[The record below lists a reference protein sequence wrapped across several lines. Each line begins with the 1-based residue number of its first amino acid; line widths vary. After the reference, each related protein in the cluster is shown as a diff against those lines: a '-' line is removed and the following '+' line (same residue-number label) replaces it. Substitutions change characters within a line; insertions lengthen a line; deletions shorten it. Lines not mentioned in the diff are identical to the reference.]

1 MIRKF
6 VCVGECMLEMS
17 GPGDDLYR
25 LGFAGDS
32 LNTAWYARAAL
43 AGDWQV
49 EYLSALGDD
58 IYSARMREFLDE
70 HRIGTRYVRTIEG
83 KCCGLYLIHQADGDR
98 RFTYWRENSAARLLA
113 DDTAHLRLALDG
125 AGLVYF
131 SGITLAILTPAA
143 REDLLSAIAGARA
156 KGARTAFDPNIRP
169 ALWADMDAIRE
180 GIELACGVADI
191 ILPSFDDERE
201 VFDDIDPAA
210 TARRYLGMGADEVVV
225 KDGEKSAVIASS
237 EGVSEVPA
245 IHAEMVDATGAGDA
259 FNGAYLAA
267 RLANSSPVNSA
278 KSAHRI
284 ASIVVSHPG
293 GLVDPTLLG

>member
-1 MIRKF
+1 MIGKF

-17 GPGDDLYR
+17 GAGDDLYR

-43 AGDWQV
+43 TGDWQV

-58 IYSARMREFLDE
+58 IYSSRMREFLDK
-70 HRIGTRYVRTIEG
+70 HRIGTRYVRTVEG

-113 DDTAHLRLALDG
+113 DDTAHLQLALDG
-125 AGLVYF
+125 AGLVCF

-143 REDLLSAIAGARA
+143 RENLLSSIAGARA
-156 KGARTAFDPNIRP
+156 RGARIAFDPNIRP
-169 ALWADMDAIRE
+169 ALWADMDAIRA

-201 VFDDIDPAA
+201 VFGDMAPVA
-210 TARRYLGMGADEVVV
+210 TARRYLGMGASEVVV
-225 KDGEKSAVIASS
+225 KDGERSAVVASS

-245 IHAEMVDATGAGDA
+245 IPAEVVDATGAGDA

-267 RLANSSPVNSA
+267 RLANSSPIDSA
-278 KSAHRI
+278 NAAHRI
-284 ASIVVSHPG
+284 ASVVVRHAG
-293 GLVDPTLLG
+293 GLVDPALLG